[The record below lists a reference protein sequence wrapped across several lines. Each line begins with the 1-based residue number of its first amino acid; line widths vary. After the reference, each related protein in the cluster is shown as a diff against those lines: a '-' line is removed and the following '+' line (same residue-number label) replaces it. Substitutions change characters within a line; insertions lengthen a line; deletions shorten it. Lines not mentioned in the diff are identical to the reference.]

1 MGKMTQIRYLL
12 NQKQELEI
20 HMKKLEQII
29 DILETKNKKLLK
41 DIDRILRE
49 PMIEPNPLEDK

>member
-1 MGKMTQIRYLL
+1 MTQIRYLL